1 MSSALRVRLEQSRD
15 ISIEQIPLRV
25 DMSKREVVR
34 RVEVFSEDYEE
45 EKVEISQES
54 FTRTSKSTYRILDL

>member
-1 MSSALRVRLEQSRD
+1 MRIRLDQSRD

-54 FTRTSKSTYRILDL
+54 FTRTSKSTYQILDL

>member
-1 MSSALRVRLEQSRD
+1 MRIRLDQSRD

-34 RVEVFSEDYEE
+34 RVEVFSEDYEK

-54 FTRTSKSTYRILDL
+54 FTRTSKSTYQILDL

>member
-1 MSSALRVRLEQSRD
+1 LRIRLDQSRD

-54 FTRTSKSTYRILDL
+54 FTRTSKSTYQILDL